1 MGLEL
6 RPPAARS
13 RQATAPAAHPEGTPP
28 PVSKWRARRS
38 WLDIKGSPYLYIAPF
53 FLLFAIFGLFPIGYT
68 FWVSLHNWSL
78 IGGREFTGLQN
89 YSKLMHDED
98 FLNSVINT
106 FGMFVIATVPQ
117 LLAALGLAS
126 LLNQWLRARTFF
138 RMGVLVPMVTS
149 VAAVAIVFS
158 QLYGRDYGMVNWVLG
173 FFGVD
178 KIEWQADK
186 WSSWIAISTMVDWRW
201 TGYNTLI
208 YLAAMQAIPRDLYEA
223 AAIDGASRAK
233 QFWRITV
240 PLLRPTIIFT
250 SIIATIGGLQLFTE
264 PLLFGSG
271 QMGGGSLGQ
280 FQTMTMYMFENAF
293 RNYKY
298 GYGAAIAWVLFV
310 IIILASLVN
319 FLFIRRIRSAT

>member
-6 RPPAARS
+6 RPPPAPS
-13 RQATAPAAHPEGTPP
+13 RRATAPPAHPEGTPQG
-28 PVSKWRARRS
+28 SGWRARRS
-38 WLDIKGSPYLYIAPF
+38 WLDIKASPYLYIAPF

-68 FWVSLHNWSL
+68 FWVSLHDWEL
-78 IGGREFTGLQN
+78 IGGREFIGMHN
-89 YSKLMHDED
+89 YSKLLHDDD
-98 FLNSVINT
+98 FFNSVINT

-126 LLNQWLRARTFF
+126 LLNQWLLSF
-138 RMGVLVPMVTS
+138 V
-149 VAAVAIVFS
+149 
-158 QLYGRDYGMVNWVLG
+158 
-173 FFGVD
+173 GVD

-186 WSSWIAISTMVDWRW
+186 WSSWVAISTMVDWRW

-208 YLAAMQAIPRDLYEA
+208 YLAAMQAIPRNLYEA
-223 AAIDGASRAK
+223 AAIDGASRGK

-250 SIIATIGGLQLFTE
+250 SIIATISGLQLFTE

-319 FLFIRRIRSAT
+319 FLFIRRLRSTT

>member
-6 RPPAARS
+6 RPPPARS
-13 RQATAPAAHPEGTPP
+13 RQASAPPAHPGDTVQ
-28 PVSKWRARRS
+28 VSGWRARLS
-38 WLDIKGSPYLYIAPF
+38 WLDIKASPYLYIAPF
-53 FLLFAIFGLFPIGYT
+53 FLLFAVFGLFPIGYT
-68 FWVSLHNWSL
+68 FWVSLHDWSL
-78 IGGREFTGLQN
+78 IGGRHFTGLHN
-89 YSKLMHDED
+89 YSKLLADED
-98 FLNSVINT
+98 FWNSVVNT

-158 QLYGRDYGMVNWVLG
+158 QLYGRDYGMVNWLLG
-173 FFGVD
+173 LFGVD
-178 KIEWQADK
+178 KVEWQADK

-223 AAIDGASRAK
+223 AAIDGASRTK

-250 SIIATIGGLQLFTE
+250 AIIATIGGLQLFTE

-319 FLFIRRIRSAT
+319 FLIIRRLRSTG

>member
-6 RPPAARS
+6 RPPPAPS
-13 RQATAPAAHPEGTPP
+13 RPATAPPAHPDGTPRA
-28 PVSKWRARRS
+28 SGWRARRS
-38 WLDIKGSPYLYIAPF
+38 WLDIKASPYLYIAPF
-53 FLLFAIFGLFPIGYT
+53 FLLFAVFGLFPIGYT
-68 FWVSLHNWSL
+68 FWVSLFNWSL
-78 IGGREFTGLQN
+78 IGGRHFVGLHN
-89 YSKLMHDED
+89 YSKLMADGD
-98 FLNSVINT
+98 FWNSVVNT
-106 FGMFVIATVPQ
+106 FGIFVVATVPQ

-138 RMGVLVPMVTS
+138 RMGVLVPLVTS

-158 QLYGRDYGMVNWVLG
+158 QLYGRDYGLVNWVLH
-173 FFGVD
+173 FFGVH

-223 AAIDGASRAK
+223 AAIDGASRTK
-233 QFWRITV
+233 QFRRITI

-250 SIIATIGGLQLFTE
+250 AIISTIGGLQLFTE
-264 PLLFGSG
+264 PVLFGSG
-271 QMGGGSLGQ
+271 QMGGGTLGQ

-298 GYGAAIAWVLFV
+298 GYGATIAWVLFV

-319 FLFIRRIRSAT
+319 FLIIRRLRSVG

>member
-6 RPPAARS
+6 RPPPAPS
-13 RQATAPAAHPEGTPP
+13 RRATAPPAQPEGTPQG
-28 PVSKWRARRS
+28 SWWRARRS
-38 WLDIKGSPYLYIAPF
+38 WLDIKASPYLYIAPF

-68 FWVSLHNWSL
+68 FWVSLHDWEL
-78 IGGREFTGLQN
+78 IGGREFIGLHN
-89 YSKLMHDED
+89 YSKLLHDDD
-98 FLNSVINT
+98 FFNSVINT

-158 QLYGRDYGMVNWVLG
+158 QLYGRDYGMVNWLLSFV
-173 FFGVD
+173 GVD

-186 WSSWIAISTMVDWRW
+186 WSSWVAISTMVDWRW

-223 AAIDGASRAK
+223 AAIDGASRGK
-233 QFWRITV
+233 QFLRITV

-319 FLFIRRIRSAT
+319 FLFIRRLRSTT

>member
-6 RPPAARS
+6 RPPPTRD
-13 RQATAPAAHPEGTPP
+13 RQATAPAAPRDATA
-28 PVSKWRARRS
+28 VSGWRARRS
-38 WLDIKGSPYLYIAPF
+38 WLDIKASPYLYVAPF
-53 FLLFAIFGLFPIGYT
+53 FLLFAVFGLFPIGYT
-68 FWVSLHNWSL
+68 FWVSLHDWEL
-78 IGGREFTGLQN
+78 IGGREFIGLQN
-89 YSKLMHDED
+89 YGELLADSD
-98 FLNSVINT
+98 FWNSVVNT
-106 FGMFVIATVPQ
+106 FGMFVLSTVPQ
-117 LLAALGLAS
+117 LLVALGLAN

-158 QLYGRDYGMVNWVLG
+158 QLYGRDYGMINWLLG
-173 FFGVD
+173 GFGVD
-178 KIEWQADK
+178 KIEWQANK

-223 AAIDGASRAK
+223 AAIDGASRGR

-250 SIIATIGGLQLFTE
+250 AIISTIGGLQLFTE

-293 RNYKY
+293 RDYEY
-298 GYGAAIAWVLFV
+298 GYGSAIAWVMFV
-310 IIILASLVN
+310 IIILASIVN
-319 FLFIRRIRSAT
+319 FLFIRRLRSTS

>member
-6 RPPAARS
+6 RPPPARS
-13 RQATAPAAHPEGTPP
+13 RQATAPPAHPDGTPR
-28 PVSKWRARRS
+28 VSGWRARRS

-53 FLLFAIFGLFPIGYT
+53 FLVFAVFGLFPIGYT
-68 FWVSLHNWSL
+68 FWVSLHDWSL
-78 IGGREFTGLQN
+78 IGGRHFIGLHN
-89 YSKLMHDED
+89 YSKLLADGD
-98 FLNSVINT
+98 FWNSVVNT
-106 FGMFVIATVPQ
+106 FGIFVVATVPQ

-158 QLYGRDYGMVNWVLG
+158 QLYGRDYGMVN
-173 FFGVD
+173 
-178 KIEWQADK
+178 
-186 WSSWIAISTMVDWRW
+186 
-201 TGYNTLI
+201 
-208 YLAAMQAIPRDLYEA
+208 LAAMQAIPRDLYEA

-233 QFWRITV
+233 QFLRITV

-250 SIIATIGGLQLFTE
+250 AIISTIGGLQLFTE

-271 QMGGGSLGQ
+271 QMGGGTLGQ

-298 GYGAAIAWVLFV
+298 GYGATIAWVLFL

-319 FLFIRRIRSAT
+319 FLIIRRLRSTG

>member
-6 RPPAARS
+6 RPPPAPS
-13 RQATAPAAHPEGTPP
+13 RQATAPPAHPGGTPR
-28 PVSKWRARRS
+28 VAGWRARRS
-38 WLDIKGSPYLYIAPF
+38 WLDIKASPYLYIAPF
-53 FLLFAIFGLFPIGYT
+53 FLLFAVFGLFPIGYT
-68 FWVSLHNWSL
+68 FWVSLFNWSL
-78 IGGREFTGLQN
+78 IGGRHFVGLHN
-89 YSKLMHDED
+89 YRKLLADGD
-98 FLNSVINT
+98 FWNSVVNT
-106 FGMFVIATVPQ
+106 FGIFVVATVPQ

-126 LLNQWLRARTFF
+126 LLNQWLRVRTFF

-158 QLYGRDYGMVNWVLG
+158 QLYGRDYGMVNWVLH
-173 FFGVD
+173 FFGVH

-186 WSSWIAISTMVDWRW
+186 WSSWIAISSMVDWRW

-233 QFWRITV
+233 QFRRITI

-250 SIIATIGGLQLFTE
+250 AIISTIGGLQLFTE
-264 PLLFGSG
+264 PVLFGSG
-271 QMGGGSLGQ
+271 QMGGGTLGQ

-319 FLFIRRIRSAT
+319 FLIIRRLRSVG